1 VCFVLCV
8 AVCVLMTRFYYHG
21 TYMGLKIEPV
31 RLTPE
36 YFLLRS
42 LLILAFSPTVL
53 LIPIDPA
60 LKLPAKVSN

>member
-1 VCFVLCV
+1 MCFVLCV
-8 AVCVLMTRFYYHG
+8 AVCVLMTRNIH
-21 TYMGLKIEPV
+21 GLKIEPV